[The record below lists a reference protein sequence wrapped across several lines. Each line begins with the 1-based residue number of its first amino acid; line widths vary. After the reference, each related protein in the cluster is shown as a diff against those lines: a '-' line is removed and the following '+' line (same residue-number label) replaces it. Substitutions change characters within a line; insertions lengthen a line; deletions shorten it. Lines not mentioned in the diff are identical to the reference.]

1 MGLSNS
7 MREIL
12 LKQQSIN
19 NYENNLKPVSKQTEF
34 STSEVLHH
42 RTMSEIDK
50 TVKLSKKSVKKKE
63 EIILDKVEEISDDEE
78 EDMSEEIKD
87 IKDSYSDLET
97 SKLNDIEYVD
107 YNKNLQEPISQDISA
122 DNINESVPLLDEP
135 DTAESLDDEITI
147 EEEEIV
153 DMDIENDKIENT
165 IDLSKEPSKES
176 SKESSNED
184 MNDLFFHSLDN
195 IKQKESQVK
204 QTHKS
209 NIPSSTPTESSGG
222 GGEFK
227 KIQLTEKYDFF

>member
-12 LKQQSIN
+12 LKQQNIN

-63 EIILDKVEEISDDEE
+63 EIILDKVEDISDDEE

-87 IKDSYSDLET
+87 IKNSYSDLET

-135 DTAESLDDEITI
+135 DTSKSLDDEINI
-147 EEEEIV
+147 EEEIV
-153 DMDIENDKIENT
+153 DIKDNKIENT
-165 IDLSKEPSKES
+165 IDLSKES
-176 SKESSNED
+176 SKEPSNED

-209 NIPSSTPTESSGG
+209 NMPSSTPTESSGG